1 MLRRKLALGVAL
13 VILLVLLGATGG
25 VVASPPSA
33 EPGGNVSLAGTVG
46 SKISYQ
52 GVLKENGNPVT
63 GSRDMTFRLYS
74 DDTCSTQVGS
84 DIFKSGVQVTSGLFT
99 VDLDVDHDDFDGQ
112 GLWLE
117 VEVRGTKIG
126 CEEILPA
133 PYALSLRPG
142 ADMLGTLDSSPVLH
156 VRNDGSGITAVG
168 LWGTSVN
175 AAGVYGES
183 TKGIGVSG
191 VGHDDSIGTQGY
203 NTGSGVGVKGY
214 SASGHAVYAE
224 GGGAYLAGATLEAEN
239 THSHGIAIWAKND
252 STDATLVVGNDGA
265 GPLIKGFGGDGG
277 EDEFRVSNSGK
288 IETKADSYVFIPGI
302 EFVKNLNTDTTRW
315 DCLGNAAVKIW
326 RGGTAGDK
334 FIYIPI
340 TLPGVLYGQSVKVEA
355 LTIYYK
361 CEDGTKNYI
370 DITCLWKQTGADGY
384 VELITDYTDWT
395 SNTATSYT
403 LTPAANNTLSSD
415 EGVLALH
422 LRLRFQDDA
431 KYIQIGGVRLRL
443 GHHGLY

>member
-1 MLRRKLALGVAL
+1 MLRKKFALGAAL

-25 VVASPPSA
+25 VVAGPPSA
-33 EPGGNVSLAGTVG
+33 EPGGDVSLAGTVA

-84 DIFKSGVQVTSGLFT
+84 NIFKSGVQVTSGLFT
-99 VDLDVDHDDFDGQ
+99 VDLDVDHDNFDGQ

-117 VEVRGTKIG
+117 VEVGGTEIG

-142 ADMLGTLDSSPVLH
+142 AEIKGNVGYPATLVAE
-156 VRNDGSGITAVG
+156 NTAASGIADG
-168 LWGTSVN
+168 LWGLSASTSG
-175 AAGVYGES
+175 AGVYGWATANSGE
-183 TKGIGVSG
+183 TYGVYGKSDSSG
-191 VGHDDSIGTQGY
+191 GY
-203 NTGSGVGVKGY
+203 GGYFENTA
-214 SASGHAVYAE
+214 ASSHAVYAE
-224 GGGAYLAGATLEAEN
+224 SGGAYHAGATLEVEN
-239 THSHGIAIWAKND
+239 THTQGIAIWAKND
-252 STDATLVVGNDGA
+252 STDATLVVDNDGS
-265 GPLIKGFGGDGG
+265 GTLIKGFGGDGG
-277 EDEFRVSNSGK
+277 EDEFRVSNDGK

-302 EFVKNLNTDTTRW
+302 EFVKNVDTDTTRW
-315 DCLGNAAVKIW
+315 DCLGNASVRIW

-334 FIYIPI
+334 FIYIPV
-340 TLPGVLYGQSVKVEA
+340 TLPGVLYGQNVKVEA
-355 LTIYYK
+355 LTVYYK

-395 SNTATSYT
+395 SNTPTSYT
-403 LTPAANNTLSSD
+403 LTPTANNTLSSD
-415 EGVLALH
+415 EGILALN
-422 LRLRFQDDA
+422 LRLKFEDDA